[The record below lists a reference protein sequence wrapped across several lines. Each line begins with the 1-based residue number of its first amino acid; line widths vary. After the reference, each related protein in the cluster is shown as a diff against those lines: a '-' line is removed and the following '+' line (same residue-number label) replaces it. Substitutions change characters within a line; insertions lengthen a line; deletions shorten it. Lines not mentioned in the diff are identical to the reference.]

1 MPGRLRILVLNLR
14 DISSPAAGGAEE
26 HLHQLFR
33 RIAARGHAV
42 TLHAGSYPGA
52 PDTELIDGIRVVRRG
67 NRFTTAAWSILF
79 YLMYRRNFDVIVDYT
94 CQLHFL
100 TPLYVRQPRVAM
112 ALHIVSDVYTHDL
125 PLKLGYGLMAWE
137 AISLRLFYGKEYFA
151 AICAS
156 TAEELER
163 FGIRR
168 ERIKVIHGG
177 RREPGLPEGIPKTAY
192 PSLVYHGRLRQYK
205 RVDWLLRA
213 LPDIRRQV
221 PGTRLHLVGT
231 GDQEARLRRLAEQ
244 LQLGDAVVF
253 HGWLPDSAHWGVVGS
268 AWVHLQPSL
277 KEGWSL
283 SVMEA
288 AQLGV
293 PTVATRTAGLRDVVV
308 EGQTGELFDTADLG
322 DLVRKTVNMLQDHER
337 RHAMGAQARRW
348 ADSFSWDRSSVEL
361 EEMLTNQ
368 MVRRAGLGRRATEPA
383 AEPALEASAE
393 VPVGAARQSLP

>member
-33 RIAARGHAV
+33 RLAARGHAV
-42 TLHAGSYPGA
+42 TLHCGTYRGA
-52 PDTELIDGIRVVRRG
+52 RGAEVIDGIRVVRRG

-112 ALHIVSDVYTHDL
+112 ALHIVSDVYCHDL
-125 PLKLGYGLMAWE
+125 PLGLGYLLMAWE
-137 AISLRLFYGKEYFA
+137 GVSLRLFYGKEYFS

-156 TAEELER
+156 TAQELER

-168 ERIKVIHGG
+168 DRIKVIHGG
-177 RREPGLPEGIPKTAY
+177 RREPALPDGIAKTTY

-213 LPDIRRQV
+213 LPEIRTQV
-221 PGTRLHLVGT
+221 PGTRLHLVGS

-253 HGWLPDSAHWGVVGS
+253 HGFLPDSAHWRVVGS

-293 PTVATRTAGLRDVVV
+293 PTVATRTAGLRDVVRD
-308 EGQTGELFDTADLG
+308 GQTGELFEPADRA
-322 DLVRKTVNMLQDHER
+322 DLVRKTVGLLQDDGR
-337 RHAMGAQARRW
+337 RQAMGIQARRW

-361 EEMLTNQ
+361 EEMLTTQ
-368 MVRRAGLGRRATEPA
+368 VVRRAGLARRSLEPEVPAVAAEVELPVGGRRRT
-383 AEPALEASAE
+383 
-393 VPVGAARQSLP
+393 SL